1 MVDMAMVQKLHDVEH
16 RLSMRIFFIAI
27 LAVIAIAVNGVR
39 TYTNLVGDHRQK
51 RIEYLDK
58 RVAALEAKLEACES
72 GTPQPV
78 ITKAGYMIP

>member
-51 RIEYLDK
+51 RIEYLDARIK
-58 RVAALEAKLEACES
+58 TLEAKIEACES
-72 GTPQPV
+72 GAPMPL
-78 ITKAGYMIP
+78 ITSVRIGEK